1 MPRHFRIWQWR
12 RLFALWADNSRGE
25 IQSAK
30 MNILDH
36 LIAFVSY
43 LKVPT
48 CGYKRMLIS
57 QAKDK
62 TAEPYAV
69 LLFRAGT
76 L

>member
-1 MPRHFRIWQWR
+1 
-12 RLFALWADNSRGE
+12 
-25 IQSAK
+25 
-30 MNILDH
+30 MNILGTAYLNTTRDH